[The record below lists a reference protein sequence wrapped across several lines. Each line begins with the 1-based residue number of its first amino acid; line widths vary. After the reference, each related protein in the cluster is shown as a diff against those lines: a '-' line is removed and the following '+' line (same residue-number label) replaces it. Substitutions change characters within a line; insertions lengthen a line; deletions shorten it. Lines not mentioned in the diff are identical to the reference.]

1 MALEDLLISTGVD
14 QLIKLVKEKGKVELA
29 LASRELKQPIRTI
42 EDWAH
47 VLEEESLI
55 SIANR
60 LTKIYL
66 VWKGPTAQYVAEKSE
81 MISEKAAGAQKEVAD
96 LLSRVQKGGSELA
109 EMRNEVARTGAARSI
124 TPEEAE
130 RLKDELTGLSE
141 KYSKVIGASVQKLE
155 RLKKNLALLE
165 PKAGRAAKAP
175 PAQKDG
181 DMEKLSSEL
190 SALRNF
196 EKTLQSQLEDAET
209 FFGAFE
215 TRLGEFRKQLEEGRE
230 SEQLIALQNE
240 IEDAKVL
247 KNELDSAIEAV
258 GDEQKSLAERISA
271 MEKRAEA
278 LKDGEDSVGGA
289 KRRLAELRKMGE
301 DAKRQKAAT
310 MASLADAVSLVKK
323 ESSKVSMLISSQQET
338 VQRLQ
343 QIKDDYVDIS
353 EEIASAQEEL
363 RKKQEEASR
372 KIADSVRALNA
383 GKGMAVK
390 VGGEELQKASAMLQ
404 EMETAHAALEEKV
417 RGLLKESEILGLQP
431 AENGVAGMRE
441 AAAGGEV
448 NGGEEKA
455 AFVERIRL
463 SEEEEGEFE
472 RKREELRSLIR
483 RMWEENKGDS

>member
-1 MALEDLLISTGVD
+1 
-14 QLIKLVKEKGKVELA
+14 
-29 LASRELKQPIRTI
+29 
-42 EDWAH
+42 
-47 VLEEESLI
+47 
-55 SIANR
+55 
-60 LTKIYL
+60 
-66 VWKGPTAQYVAEKSE
+66 
-81 MISEKAAGAQKEVAD
+81 
-96 LLSRVQKGGSELA
+96 
-109 EMRNEVARTGAARSI
+109 
-124 TPEEAE
+124 
-130 RLKDELTGLSE
+130 
-141 KYSKVIGASVQKLE
+141 
-155 RLKKNLALLE
+155 
-165 PKAGRAAKAP
+165 
-175 PAQKDG
+175 
-181 DMEKLSSEL
+181 
-190 SALRNF
+190 
-196 EKTLQSQLEDAET
+196 
-209 FFGAFE
+209 
-215 TRLGEFRKQLEEGRE
+215 
-230 SEQLIALQNE
+230 LIALQNE

-441 AAAGGEV
+441 AAAGVEG